1 MPRAIQTRL
10 PGIDLAVKE
19 LRGFMPSFLAP
30 CSIGPTEPCAIS
42 RASLPRAF
50 FAVLSAASALS
61 WGASAHAEKRPVAKE
76 ATVGR
81 AAATRTSQSPGG
93 RTGATYFG
101 CPDAH
106 TPFDYVTF
114 CPPEDGPAVAAAQR
128 TLTPA
133 RVIGCALPSAPWGIP
148 AALDAAISGPA
159 DKDRACMKALLI
171 PEARLMFASVNA
183 DGAPSYRLETLDD
196 WIARTRTRGPV
207 VLEEKQLNFRV
218 DHFGDIAH
226 LWSLYVLRSDGKAI
240 ARGINS
246 IEAVRQAGG
255 WRVVS
260 IMVQTESTTEPL
272 PEAYLP

>member
-19 LRGFMPSFLAP
+19 LRGFMPSSLDP
-30 CSIGPTEPCAIS
+30 CSIEPTETCTIS

-50 FAVLSAASALS
+50 FAVLSAASALP

-76 ATVGR
+76 AIVGR
-81 AAATRTSQSPGG
+81 AAATRTSQNPGG

-106 TPFDYVTF
+106 TPYDYVAY
-114 CPPEDGPAVAAAQR
+114 CPPEGDPAVAEAER

-133 RVIGCALPSAPWGIP
+133 QAIGCALPSAPWGIP

-218 DHFGDIAH
+218 DHYGDIAH